1 MSFLASRVSRTIS
14 RVLGALAL
22 STLAACSAGA
32 NGERRPFLQDQEE
45 SAGGEGGSGA
55 GGVDGEGGLF
65 EGVTGGT
72 GGGTDPASA
81 CVSTSVKAE
90 EVALD
95 VIVLLD
101 RSGSMY
107 GQNWN
112 GATTALKQFV
122 KDPGSDGLNI
132 GLLFFPVDSPPD
144 GLVCNHAH
152 YDDLVVPVGK
162 LPSNSDALVQSIDAE
177 SPNGGSTPMFGAL
190 EGALFAATHYKD
202 SNPSHKVIL
211 VFASDGDP
219 NSCPVDQNEITNI
232 ASLAKSALE
241 YNGVETY
248 VIAISGA
255 SVQNLNQIAAA
266 GGTGKAFDVTGNI
279 GEFAQ
284 KMVEIRQKALSC
296 EYVIPAPPSDEPLE
310 FDKVAVKHMIGGTDE
325 TEIPR
330 AESLADC
337 GSSAG
342 WYYDD
347 PQNPTKILLCP
358 ASCTDVQIDT
368 LGSVDVHFGCK
379 PEIK

>member
-1 MSFLASRVSRTIS
+1 MSFLAFPVSRTIS

-22 STLAACSAGA
+22 SALVACSAAG
-32 NGERRPFLQDQEE
+32 NGDRRPFLDEE
-45 SAGGEGGSGA
+45 ASAGGVGGAGGSGGQ
-55 GGVDGEGGLF
+55 GGDGGLF
-65 EGVTGGT
+65 DDLPNDDAGIDEG
-72 GGGTDPASA
+72 SA

-95 VIVLLD
+95 IIVLLD

-122 KDPGSDGLNI
+122 KDPGSDGLNV
-132 GLLFFPVDSPPD
+132 GLLFFPVDSPSD

-152 YDDLVVPVGK
+152 YDDLVVPLGQ
-162 LPSNSDALVQSIDAE
+162 LPTNADPLVSAINAE
-177 SPNGGSTPMFGAL
+177 APNGGSTPMFGAL
-190 EGALFAATHYKD
+190 EGALFAATAYKD
-202 SNPSHKVIL
+202 ANSGHKVIL

-232 ASLAKSALE
+232 AGLAQSALN

-266 GGTGKAFDVTGNI
+266 GGTGSAFDVTGNI

-284 KMVEIRQKALSC
+284 KMVEIRQKALAC
-296 EYVIPAPPSDEPLE
+296 EYNIPAPPGDDPLE
-310 FDKVAVKHMIGGTDE
+310 FDKVAVKHVVGGADDK
-325 TEIPR
+325 EIPR
-330 AESLADC
+330 ADDLADC

-358 ASCTDVQIDT
+358 ASCTDVQLDA
-368 LGSVDVHFGCK
+368 LGRVDVHFGCK
-379 PEIK
+379 PQPN

>member
-1 MSFLASRVSRTIS
+1 MSFLGTRLSRTIS

-22 STLAACSAGA
+22 SSLAACSAAG
-32 NGERRPFLQDQEE
+32 NGDQRPFLQDEA
-45 SAGGEGGSGA
+45 SAGGEGGAGGA
-55 GGVDGEGGLF
+55 GGAGAGGGLF
-65 EGVTGGT
+65 EELPDPEGGT
-72 GGGTDPASA
+72 EESA

-90 EVALD
+90 AVALD

-122 KDPGSDGLNI
+122 QDPGSDGLNI
-132 GLLFFPVDSPPD
+132 GLLYFPVDSPAD

-152 YDDLVVPVGK
+152 YDDLVVPIGQ
-162 LPSNSDALVQSIDAE
+162 LPGNADTFVKSIDAE
-177 SPNGGSTPMFGAL
+177 APNGGSTPMFGAL
-190 EGALFAATHYKD
+190 EGALFAATAYKD
-202 SNPSHKVIL
+202 ENPSHKVIL

-232 ASLAKSALE
+232 AGLAKSALA

-248 VIAISGA
+248 VVAISGA

-284 KMVEIRQKALSC
+284 KMVEIRQKALTC
-296 EYVIPAPPSDEPLE
+296 EYVIPPPPGDKPLE
-310 FDKVAVKHMIGGTDE
+310 LDKVAVKHLVGGTDE
-325 TEIPR
+325 KEIPF
-330 AESLADC
+330 AKSLADC
-337 GSSAG
+337 GSAAG
-342 WYYDD
+342 WYYDNAA
-347 PQNPTKILLCP
+347 NPTKILLCP
-358 ASCTDVQIDT
+358 ASCSEVQLDT
-368 LGSVDVHFGCK
+368 QGSVDVHFGCK
-379 PEIK
+379 PIIE